1 MILEFK
7 AESKFTKNSLLPPYF
22 TSEEM
27 GPRVVERLA

>member
-22 TSEEM
+22 TSEE
-27 GPRVVERLA
+27 GKAQACPKP